1 MAKIPKPLPALEWLA
16 PRLAL
21 SYAVSI
27 TSFLGLL
34 VAVLVWNIFY
44 AELPTT
50 LFWPVLAFQV
60 VPLLILAPGVLLGN
74 ARGHAWACF
83 VINIYF
89 IQGVLA
95 AFDPSRRLFGWIE
108 AGLTFVFFCAA
119 LLYVRW
125 RFQYNRKRAGES

>member
-1 MAKIPKPLPALEWLA
+1 VARTPKPLPELSWLK
-16 PRLAL
+16 PRLAA
-21 SYAVSI
+21 SYAVAI
-27 TSFLGLL
+27 TCFLALFGLL
-34 VAVLVWNIFY
+34 LVWNLFY
-44 AELPTT
+44 ANLPET
-50 LFWPVLAFQV
+50 LFWPVLGFQL
-60 VPLLILAPGVLLGN
+60 VPLLILAPGVLLGH

-95 AFDPSRRLFGWIE
+95 AFDPSRRWFGWAE

-125 RFQYNRKRAGES
+125 RFQYNRKQAGEA

>member
-1 MAKIPKPLPALEWLA
+1 MARTPKPLPELSWLA

-21 SYAVSI
+21 SYAVAI
-27 TSFLGLL
+27 ASFLGL
-34 VAVLVWNIFY
+34 VAVVLVWNLFY
-44 AELPTT
+44 ANLPDA
-50 LFWPVLAFQV
+50 LFWPVLSFQML
-60 VPLLILAPGVLLGN
+60 PLLILAPGVLLGN

-95 AFDPSRRLFGWIE
+95 AFDPSRRLFGWAE
-108 AGLTFVFFCAA
+108 AGLTLVFFCAA

-125 RFQYNRKRAGES
+125 RFQYNRKRAGEV